1 MNGGKGCLLGAS
13 SELRGQ
19 LIWTGVSGLARL
31 FQCLGYERRLPSFLP
46 AFSPETAWL
55 KRQR

>member
-1 MNGGKGCLLGAS
+1 MVGRCLLGAS